1 MVFLNDGGGMR
12 PADNSNW
19 VRVYGDDSFVTKAF
33 TYVLLKHLLMQ
44 QNMHLKNVN
53 YFLNIYF
60 LLL

>member
-33 TYVLLKHLLMQ
+33 TYATKYAPKKCKLFLKYL
-44 QNMHLKNVN
+44 
-53 YFLNIYF
+53 FFITLN
-60 LLL
+60 